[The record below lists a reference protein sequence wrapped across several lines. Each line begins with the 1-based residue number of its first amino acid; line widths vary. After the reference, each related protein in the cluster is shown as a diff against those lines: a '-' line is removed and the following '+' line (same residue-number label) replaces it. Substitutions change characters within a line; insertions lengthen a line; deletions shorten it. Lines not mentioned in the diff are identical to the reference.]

1 MTNDGTWNCYLKF
14 LNVERMHM
22 ECCMLNYSKCLAP
35 MEVASFFVAQRK
47 KR

>member
-35 MEVASFFVAQRK
+35 IAEEILFIERNEQ
-47 KR
+47 